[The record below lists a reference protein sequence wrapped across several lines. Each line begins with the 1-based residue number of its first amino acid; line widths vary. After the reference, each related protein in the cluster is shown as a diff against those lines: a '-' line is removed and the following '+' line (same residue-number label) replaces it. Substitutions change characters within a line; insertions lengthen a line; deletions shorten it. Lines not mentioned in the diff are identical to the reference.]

1 MKVIIIEDDAE
12 VVEAVAM
19 CFRLR
24 WPDSTVLSTGEGFK
38 GIKLVKAESP
48 DIVILDLGLPDI
60 DGFEVLRQI
69 RGLSDVPLIAL
80 SVRDQKIDIAR
91 GLESGADDYITK
103 PFDHIELLA
112 RVKAV
117 LRRAGMPQFKEATK
131 TFQSGNLQIDF
142 DVREVR
148 LNGEPVKLT
157 PIEYNLLCHLAR
169 NAGHIVTHH
178 SLLEKAWGK
187 EYTDASDYLK
197 VYIQRLRAK
206 LGDKPSAPELIVTE
220 RGVGYKLVKSR

>member
-1 MKVIIIEDDAE
+1 MKVIIIEDNAE

-24 WPDSTVLSTGEGFK
+24 WSDATVLSTGEGFK
-38 GIKLVKAESP
+38 GIKLTRIESP

-60 DGFEVLRQI
+60 DGFEVLRQL
-69 RGLSDVPLIAL
+69 RSFSDVPVIVLT
-80 SVRDQKIDIAR
+80 VRDQKIDITK
-91 GLESGADDYITK
+91 GLELGADDYITK

-117 LRRAGMPQFKEATK
+117 LRRAGMPQFREGAK
-131 TFQSGNLQIDF
+131 TFQSGKLCIDF
-142 DVREVR
+142 DVREVH

-169 NAGHIVTHH
+169 NAGHIVTHQ

-220 RGVGYKLVKSR
+220 RGVGYKLVKSS

>member
-24 WPDSTVLSTGEGFK
+24 WSDATVLSTAEGFK
-38 GIKLVKAESP
+38 GIKLARVESP
-48 DIVILDLGLPDI
+48 DIVILDLGLPDM
-60 DGFEVLRQI
+60 DGFEVLCQI
-69 RGLSDVPLIAL
+69 RGFSDAPLIVL
-80 SVRDQKIDIAR
+80 SVRDQKIDVAK
-91 GLESGADDYITK
+91 GLELGADDYITK
-103 PFDHIELLA
+103 PFDHIEFLA

-117 LRRAGMPQFKEATK
+117 LRRAGMPQFKEGAK
-131 TFQSGNLQIDF
+131 PFQSGKLWIDF
-142 DVREVR
+142 DAREVR
-148 LNGEPVKLT
+148 LSGELVKLT

-169 NAGHIVTHH
+169 NAGHIVTHQ

-206 LGDKPSAPELIVTE
+206 LSDNPSAPELIVTE
-220 RGVGYKLVKSR
+220 RGVGYKLVKSS